1 MPHAIIRTGFTGPD
15 GFEETLTTYLC
26 DVADRPETAVEVLG
40 VVKELAA
47 SFAVCESHALALK
60 HKRKPPLA

>member
-1 MPHAIIRTGFTGPD
+1 MPHVVIRTGFTRPD
-15 GFEETLTTYLC
+15 GSEETLTTYCC
-26 DVADRPETAVEVLG
+26 DVPDCPNTAVEVLG

-60 HKRKPPLA
+60 KKRNPPLA

>member
-1 MPHAIIRTGFTGPD
+1 MPQVTIKTGFTAAD
-15 GFEETLTTYLC
+15 GSEETLTTYVC
-26 DVADRPETAVEVLG
+26 DVPDCPHSAVEVLG

-60 HKRKPPLA
+60 KKHRPRG